1 MYELRQI
8 DNEVHALFAD
18 SPVTVLFIF
27 FSPNPTVFFPSLPH
41 LFAPWSRFISFF
53 FFFLR
58 LLYDAV
64 TFHMFINV
72 KRYGPVTRCQLREII
87 ISHSITENACRLQT
101 KLSPRK
107 KSARMTCERG
117 MSERECEG
125 KVKKRGEG
133 AKKRNEPREQCGR
146 NERTEERDAKRARET
161 RTPRT
166 AD

>member
-27 FSPNPTVFFPSLPH
+27 FSPNPTVFFPS
-41 LFAPWSRFISFF
+41 
-53 FFFLR
+53 FFLR